1 MREKSKATLTT
12 LKQETKSPAKAAS
25 DPARDQT
32 AAFEKA
38 TAAFHKGVFVRA
50 KELFQEAAGG
60 PSAELAHSA
69 QMYVKMCD
77 RRSGEGAKVE
87 VKSADDLY
95 TLGISLLNRGDLDGA
110 VAALEKALHQKPNA
124 DHCHYA
130 LALCAGQRGDPASA
144 ANHLRRAI
152 EIQPS
157 NRIAALNDAEFHSI
171 AQHAVIRELLNGER
185 SNAG

>member
-1 MREKSKATLTT
+1 MPQKSKATVTT
-12 LKQETKSPAKAAS
+12 LKQETKSPAKAAAA

-38 TAAFHKGVFVRA
+38 TAAFHKGVFARA
-50 KELFQEAAGG
+50 KELFQEAAAG

-69 QMYVKMCD
+69 QMYVKMCE
-77 RRSGEGAKVE
+77 RRMGEGATA

-95 TLGISLLNRGDLDGA
+95 TLGVSLLNRGDLDGA

-130 LALCAGQRGDPASA
+130 LALCAGQRGDPAGA